1 MSLDKCVPHKQNNSA
16 SIFNVFLVKITE
28 FLDMFINDKFVS

>member
-1 MSLDKCVPHKQNNSA
+1 MSLEKCVPHKQNISA
-16 SIFNVFLVKITE
+16 YTFNILTKIIE

>member
-1 MSLDKCVPHKQNNSA
+1 MSLEKCVPHKQNISVYTFN
-16 SIFNVFLVKITE
+16 IFLTKIIE